1 MIIQG
6 HKLAFWCHERV
17 ELRKIPETCLG
28 AFSQPFH
35 LRTSSHLLRTLPGR
49 CLWFYTV
56 LRTDPHNPFPGWSSR
71 ISPFPLKFLF
81 LWNISHHLLREQ
93 KSQIVGQRDESAS
106 HTCLTHTIKSSKL
119 LNCCWLFIGLSWWL
133 SGKQSTCQCRRCG
146 FDPWVRIPWRDFCF
160 VCFCCAAGGIL
171 VPQPGINPTLPAAE
185 AGSPNHW
192 PTREVKW
199 HFCQVGR

>member
-93 KSQIVGQRDESAS
+93 KSHIVGQRDESAS

-146 FDPWVRIPWRDFCF
+146 FDPWVRIPWRERQPTPVFLPGEF
-160 VCFCCAAGGIL
+160 QGQRSLAGY
-171 VPQPGINPTLPAAE
+171 NP
-185 AGSPNHW
+185 
-192 PTREVKW
+192 
-199 HFCQVGR
+199 